1 MDPLSVSASII
12 GVLGAAAKVSS
23 VLTTFVQSVRGA
35 PKLAQNVLSDV
46 NGVSAVLTQLQ
57 LFLLGKTI
65 PSKSGASLVLVEQ
78 VIVALQESV
87 KVFSELEDAL
97 GTSAR
102 DGDMSLLDRV
112 KWTMKESKIADIQ
125 ERLQRSKSTL
135 FEMLTVLQWFAALL
149 LSAAPCLPIMEN
161 LL

>member
-1 MDPLSVSASII
+1 MDPLSVAASIV

-23 VLTTFVQSVRGA
+23 ALTTFVQSVKGA

-46 NGVSAVLTQLQ
+46 NGVSAVLMQLQ

-87 KVFSELEDAL
+87 KVFSELEHAL
-97 GTSAR
+97 GTSTG
-102 DGDMSLLDRV
+102 DGGMGLLDRV

-125 ERLQRSKSTL
+125 ERLRRSRSTL

-149 LSAAPCLPIMEN
+149 HSTARVSYYST